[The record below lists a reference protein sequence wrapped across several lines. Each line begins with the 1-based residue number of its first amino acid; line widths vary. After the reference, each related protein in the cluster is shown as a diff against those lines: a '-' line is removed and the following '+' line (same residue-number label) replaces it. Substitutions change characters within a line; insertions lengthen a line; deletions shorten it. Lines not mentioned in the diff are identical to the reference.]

1 MVGDKGQLEMRRSSL
16 YTTPHRQW
24 QRRTYSQGLKRHF
37 LERSETRCPWVPASR
52 WPVESKI
59 SHPSASM

>member
-1 MVGDKGQLEMRRSSL
+1 MVGDKGQLEMQWSRL

-24 QRRTYSQGLKRHF
+24 EHCAYSQGVKRHF
-37 LERSETRCPWVPASR
+37 LERSETRCPWAPASG
-52 WPVESKI
+52 WLVENKI